1 MIRLGRGGLTLCL
14 ELPEAAGHVLDV
26 LQLRTLDIFIG
37 TLEMVE
43 WVNLSGKRGGSS
55 SESFTAMEADGIIP
69 TDGGD
74 VLV

>member
-1 MIRLGRGGLTLCL
+1 MIRLGRGCLTLRL

-37 TLEMVE
+37 PLEMVE
-43 WVNLSGKRGGSS
+43 WVHLSCKWSGPS
-55 SESFTAMEADGIIP
+55 SEAFTAMETYGVIP